1 MNEIEYR
8 NRLIEN
14 IDVINELILKVQKKN
29 KYFNIILV
37 ILIIII
43 IFLLLIIC
51 FYAYERHQNIN
62 KDTSKNHI

>member
-14 IDVINELILKVQKKN
+14 IELINELILKVQKKN

-43 IFLLLIIC
+43 IFLLIIILSGIS
-51 FYAYERHQNIN
+51 FPNFTHFLE
-62 KDTSKNHI
+62 TLL

>member
-14 IDVINELILKVQKKN
+14 IEVINELILKVQKKN

-51 FYAYERHQNIN
+51 FCRERPTR
-62 KDTSKNHI
+62 TSKQPTDNN